1 MQRIY
6 MAMWLSA
13 VACLPMGCSS
23 SEVGATAP
31 DSLRGVRYVDMYAP
45 TYTTQRPLLAGKGRH
60 YPGGTEMVFKRPD
73 KEAECH
79 AVFPKGVTAPREN
92 ELTKALV
99 LHGRFEAIRSTPGG
113 GIKGLKQNGETSLPT
128 VKTETLS
135 YLETR
140 SR

>member
-1 MQRIY
+1 
-6 MAMWLSA
+6 
-13 VACLPMGCSS
+13 
-23 SEVGATAP
+23 
-31 DSLRGVRYVDMYAP
+31 MYAP

-99 LHGRFEAIRSTPGG
+99 LHGRFEAIRSTPDNKPLERPARPVK
-113 GIKGLKQNGETSLPT
+113 GIPYGYRYFVVSGWEIEK
-128 VKTETLS
+128 
-135 YLETR
+135 
-140 SR
+140 